1 MVTRNFIK
9 MINSV
14 LGSSSYSGKDI
25 NNADASQ
32 CRNDISSYIKEFTT
46 SSVATSSGTLSIG
59 SGTTLPSINDY
70 KLENMIDI
78 RPKMINFLLDAN
90 GYTLITATF
99 TNETEETLSVSE
111 VGLFHITKGNS
122 MSSPVYIVL
131 LAREVFNTINLAP
144 GETITV
150 TMRLF

>member
-1 MVTRNFIK
+1 MIPRNFIK
-9 MINSV
+9 MINSA

-32 CRNDISSYIKEFTT
+32 YRNTISSYVTEFTT

-111 VGLFHITKGNS
+111 VGLFHITKGTS

-131 LAREVFNTINLAP
+131 LAREVFNTIDLTP